1 MDLQY
6 EVTRKRKEFGVHPV
20 FKDSPVVHFDQE
32 NLDTINDFVE
42 IPQKTR
48 EFHCIP
54 EYSAHAV
61 NTEAFIQEDVGI
73 NHVEGGWPDNI
84 NQPQDKQ
91 RFLRKIEAD
100 SGFSRVCSSLVQTLK
115 QVVDSNLTIDLYKP
129 YFDGPQDDFSTDPPS
144 VDTVFLVRDPT
155 GANRK
160 VCKIAWHP
168 ENAQKFA
175 VAYAST
181 NFESNIAGD
190 VPLPSYIWDINNSIS
205 YDAELLPESPLMCCA
220 FNPKRPDELVGGC
233 YNGVVAFWDTRA
245 GKRPREQ
252 SPIQNCHHD
261 PVFDVAYIQCR
272 SGNEFCSVSTDGQ
285 MLWWDARRL
294 SEPIDSFKLID
305 PEDNVLHG
313 ATCLEYRL
321 DAGGTK
327 YLVGT
332 ESGLVFNV
340 ERKAKKAEESQK
352 TIKAIFG
359 KKSKHLGPVRSV
371 KRNYATVKGFL
382 TSGDW
387 GCRMW
392 TEEVRTSNFGTGYD
406 EIRANNASWSPSR
419 FGVFFVGKANGYLDI
434 WDYMLTQDKPTWSQ
448 KILEHGISTIATD
461 KTGRTLAVGDEKG
474 TTAILRL
481 SNSLTIAGVTEKAD
495 VQQMFEREG
504 AREKTLNQS
513 IKTKLAA
520 AGQIAK
526 KKRAENAAAEELR
539 EKNEQ
544 IASRFVENL
553 SDIDQKY
560 LRTLEKNRSQMM
572 ELKRSKDLKEDIV
585 EVQESIRTEPEQK
598 QDNQI
603 IEKEAPKEIVEEP
616 EPVKEEINVEA
627 PEETTEVPEVIKEE
641 EVEAADPPQG
651 AEAKEKVDEPIQVSE
666 PEAAIKEAEPEVA
679 EPVKEDP
686 EPVEAKEEIVEA
698 KEAEPVKESE
708 PEPAK
713 EEKPKP
719 DVAKEEEI
727 VSADE
732 PEPAKNEEASA
743 TNLEV
748 DSILEPAR
756 NSILKADEN
765 LEAVLEK
772 PAQLEED
779 VEPKKEVEKQS
790 EITNEPETD
799 ANMEDE
805 IDEAA
810 KPVSAEKTEP
820 KDVEPPVEPKNTA
833 DAEPLVESEV

>member
-6 EVTRKRKEFGVHPV
+6 EVTRKRKEFGVHPN
-20 FKDSPVVHFDQE
+20 FGDSKVVHFDQE
-32 NLDTINDFVE
+32 NDVVCNDFVE

-48 EFHCIP
+48 EFDCIP
-54 EYSAHAV
+54 QFSAHGV
-61 NTEAFIQEDVGI
+61 NTEAFIQESVGI
-73 NHVEGGWPDNI
+73 NHMEGGWADNI
-84 NQPQDKQ
+84 NQAQDKQ

-100 SGFSRVCSSLVQTLK
+100 SGFSRVCCDLVHTLK

-129 YFDGPQDDFSTDPPS
+129 YFDGAQEDFSTDPPS

-168 ENAQKFA
+168 ENTQKFA

-181 NFESNIAGD
+181 NFESNIQGD
-190 VPLPSYIWDINNSIS
+190 VPLPSYIWDMKNSIS
-205 YDAELLPESPLMCCA
+205 YDAELLPESPLMCCQ

-252 SPIQNCHHD
+252 SAIQNSHHD
-261 PVFDVAYIQCR
+261 PVFDVAYIQSR

-294 SEPIDSFKLID
+294 SEPIDSFKLED
-305 PEDNVLHG
+305 PEDNFVHG

-332 ESGLVFNV
+332 ETGLVFNV

-382 TSGDW
+382 TAGDW

-406 EIRANNASWSPSR
+406 EFRANNATWSPSR

-434 WDYMLTQDKPTWSQ
+434 WDYMLTQDKPSWSQ
-448 KILEHGISTIATD
+448 KVLDHGISTITTD
-461 KTGRTLAVGDEKG
+461 TTGRTLAIGDECG

-481 SNSLTIAGVTEKAD
+481 SNSLTVAGLTEKAD

-504 AREKTLNQS
+504 TREKTLNQS

-526 KKRAENAAAEELR
+526 KERAENAAREEL
-539 EKNEQ
+539 EKKNEQ
-544 IASRFVENL
+544 IANRFIENKT
-553 SDIDQKY
+553 DIEDKY
-560 LRTLEKNRSQMM
+560 NRILEKNRSQMIDF
-572 ELKRSKDLKEDIV
+572 KKSD
-585 EVQESIRTEPEQK
+585 VQ
-598 QDNQI
+598 
-603 IEKEAPKEIVEEP
+603 KEAEQEP
-616 EPVKEEINVEA
+616 EPVK
-627 PEETTEVPEVIKEE
+627 
-641 EVEAADPPQG
+641 
-651 AEAKEKVDEPIQVSE
+651 S
-666 PEAAIKEAEPEVA
+666 
-679 EPVKEDP
+679 
-686 EPVEAKEEIVEA
+686 EEIVQEKVEPEME
-698 KEAEPVKESE
+698 KEKEPVNN
-708 PEPAK
+708 
-713 EEKPKP
+713 
-719 DVAKEEEI
+719 EI
-727 VSADE
+727 V
-732 PEPAKNEEASA
+732 
-743 TNLEV
+743 
-748 DSILEPAR
+748 
-756 NSILKADEN
+756 
-765 LEAVLEK
+765 
-772 PAQLEED
+772 
-779 VEPKKEVEKQS
+779 
-790 EITNEPETD
+790 
-799 ANMEDE
+799 
-805 IDEAA
+805 
-810 KPVSAEKTEP
+810 EKTSEEP
-820 KDVEPPVEPKNTA
+820 TLKENADDTIDKIQPKT
-833 DAEPLVESEV
+833 DPDGMPLEGSEV